1 MQQGLAVINPQQLER
16 TLMASNYAQQVMQ
29 QQPQAWQA
37 DYAQDQFL
45 VPLSGSHI
53 HNLVQQ
59 TLSGDITEQAWMQ
72 ATRQLRARLM
82 LRWIWQ
88 DANALTTVVQLTRE
102 LSDFADACIASAVAL
117 AKIPLLAR
125 YGEPVGDDGR
135 IQQLIVIGMGKLG
148 AQELNLSSDI
158 DLIFAFD
165 ESGETNGQKSQ
176 GQKSIDN
183 QQFCIQWGQGVIK
196 LLDQVTQDG
205 FVFRVDMR
213 LRPWGDGSAL
223 AISHTALE
231 RYLAQH
237 GREWER
243 YAWIK
248 ARAIT
253 GGAAADLLMD
263 MTRPF
268 VYRRYV
274 DYSAIAAMR
283 DMKGMIEREV
293 QRRNT
298 LDDIKLGAGGIREIE
313 FIVQVFQLI
322 YGGAKR
328 ELRVKHCLVALQRL
342 SELDLISMH
351 DVAQLRD
358 SYLFLRRLEH
368 AIQAMDDQQTQT
380 LPTQLDIQARMAQV
394 LGFADWTALL
404 DKLQQVRAVVSQQF
418 AQLISERSDNQPD
431 TQIGQPQRQLLN
443 QLQQQV
449 DESSWQL
456 LQRFWDSQAVKKLPE
471 VARLRLDAFWPAL
484 LNILLKKPDP
494 QVAQTAL
501 VRLIPLI
508 ESILRR
514 SVYLVMLVENQ
525 GALQRLVDMVSISP
539 WISEELTH
547 YPVLLDEFLSTDFEL
562 PSRPDLENSLRQLLL
577 RVERDDLEE
586 QLRVLR
592 LFKKSQVLAVAA
604 SDVLAERPLMKVSD
618 ALTDIAEVVLN
629 SSLNLA
635 LQAVYARH
643 GLPRRSNGDSL
654 TLDNAAFAVV
664 GYGKLGGIEL
674 GYSSDLDLVFLH
686 DVDEQSD
693 SDGQKSISGMEFCVK
708 VAQKLMSLL
717 TTQTLDGR
725 AYEVDT
731 RLRPSGQ
738 AGVLVSS
745 LTAFEHYQQK
755 SAWLWE
761 HQALVRARSVAGDM
775 VVRAQFEQIRCQI
788 LTRPRDNGWVRIEVN
803 NMRQKMKDHLGS
815 SPDQQKAGIFHL
827 KQDAG
832 GIVDIEFM
840 AQYAVLAWSGTNP
853 DLARF
858 SDNVR
863 ILNDT
868 ATAGCLSRSDA
879 DALTAAYLRERT
891 ESHRLA
897 LAQQPL
903 QVNAANWFETRK
915 VVCTLWQRLID
926 PALVSGLIDP
936 AF

>member
-1 MQQGLAVINPQQLER
+1 MAELAPINAVQLQR
-16 TLMASNYAQQVMQ
+16 TLTASNYAQQVMQ
-29 QQPQAWQA
+29 QLAVVWQQ
-37 DYAQDQFL
+37 DYTVDQFL
-45 VPLSGSHI
+45 SGLTTGQI
-53 HNLVQQ
+53 EALVQHSLADCKDEAQ
-59 TLSGDITEQAWMQ
+59 WMQ
-72 ATRQLRARLM
+72 QARQLRARLM

-88 DANALTTVVQLTRE
+88 DANRLTGVEQLTRE
-102 LSDFADACIASAVAL
+102 LSDFADACIRSAVAL
-117 AKIPLLAR
+117 AKQPLVAR
-125 YGEPVGDDGR
+125 YGEPVGEEDGQ
-135 IQQLIVIGMGKLG
+135 IQDLIVIGMGKLG

-165 ESGETNGQKSQ
+165 EAGTTTGQKSE
-176 GQKSIDN
+176 GRKSIDN
-183 QQFCIQWGQGVIK
+183 QQFCIHWGQSVIR
-196 LLDQVTQDG
+196 LLDQVTADG

-223 AISHTALE
+223 AISHAALE

-253 GGAAADLLMD
+253 GGKAGQLLMD

-274 DYSAIAAMR
+274 DYSAFAAMR
-283 DMKGMIEREV
+283 DMKAMIEREV
-293 QRRNT
+293 QRRQSE
-298 LDDIKLGAGGIREIE
+298 DDIKLGAGGIREIE

-322 YGGAKR
+322 YGGARR
-328 ELRVKHCLVALQRL
+328 ELRVRHCLTALQRL
-342 SELDLISMH
+342 GDMGLLEHTEVTALKK
-351 DVAQLRD
+351 

-368 AIQAMDDQQTQT
+368 AIQAMDDQQTQALPVQDDIRQRIART
-380 LPTQLDIQARMAQV
+380 LEFGTWADLLQELQHIRQA
-394 LGFADWTALL
+394 
-404 DKLQQVRAVVSQQF
+404 VSQQF
-418 AQLISERSDNQPD
+418 VQLINDRSDALESADDAETLQV
-431 TQIGQPQRQLLN
+431 
-443 QLQQQV
+443 LQQRIDQPT
-449 DESSWQL
+449 WQL
-456 LQRFWDSQAVKKLPE
+456 VQNFWNSSSIQKLPKT
-471 VARLRLDAFWPAL
+471 ARARLDAFWPAL
-484 LNILLKKPDP
+484 LRILLEKQNP
-494 QVAQTAL
+494 QLAL
-501 VRLIPLI
+501 IRLIPLI

-514 SVYLVMLVENQ
+514 SVYLVMLIENQ
-525 GALQRLVDMVSISP
+525 GALQRLVDIVSVSP
-539 WISEELTH
+539 WISEELSH
-547 YPVLLDEFLSTDFEL
+547 YPVLLDEFLSTNFEL
-562 PSRPDLENSLRQLLL
+562 SSRHDLEDNLRQLLL
-577 RVERDDLEE
+577 RVERDDTEE
-586 QLRVLR
+586 QMRVLR

-618 ALTDIAEVVLN
+618 ALTDIAEVVLQASLHLAIN
-629 SSLNLA
+629 S
-635 LQAVYARH
+635 VYARY
-643 GLPRRSNGDSL
+643 GLPRRSNGETLS
-654 TLDNAAFAVV
+654 LDNAAFAVV

-674 GYSSDLDLVFLH
+674 GYGSDLDLVFLH

-693 SDGQKSISGMEFCVK
+693 TDGKKSISGMQFCVK

-745 LTAFEHYQQK
+745 LTAFAHYQEK

-761 HQALVRARSVAGDM
+761 HQALVRARSIAGDLR
-775 VVRAQFEQIRCQI
+775 VRQRFDEIRQHI
-788 LTRPRDNGWVRIEVN
+788 LTRPRDEAWVRAEVKS
-803 NMRQKMKDHLGS
+803 MRQKMKEHLGS
-815 SPDQQKAGIFHL
+815 SMAQQKAGIFHL

-863 ILNDT
+863 ILDDT

-879 DALTAAYLRERT
+879 DALTTAYLRERT

-897 LAQQPL
+897 LAQQSM
-903 QVNAANWFETRK
+903 QVNAADWSETRK

-926 PALVSGLIDP
+926 PAGIVALDE
-936 AF
+936 